1 MTTSTTT
8 PQIDDRTS
16 ADIIW
21 ATIQDLHTQGQVC
34 SRSELQAI
42 TGLKMTIIDD
52 HVSRL
57 IDDGRLRRIRDGV
70 FAPMMC
76 RPEPEAVSMTELPEG
91 LVIIEAG
98 DQQLRVNEATA
109 RRIARMFQGY
119 AMQFSNMQTQHDMGA
134 ILTEFTVRNRHQ
146 ADEILELR
154 KVVQQLQK
162 RVQDGDA
169 GQMSLIG

>member
-21 ATIQDLHTQGQVC
+21 ATIQDLHSQEQVC
-34 SRSELQAI
+34 TRELLHEL
-42 TGLKMTIIDD
+42 TGLKMPIIDD

-57 IDDGRLRRIRDGV
+57 IDDGRLRRLRAGV
-70 FAPMMC
+70 FAMLIT
-76 RPEPEAVSMTELPEG
+76 RPEPEAFSITELPEG
-91 LVIIEAG
+91 LVIIEVG
-98 DQQLRVNEATA
+98 DQQLRTNEAMA
-109 RRIARMFQGY
+109 RRIARSLMGY
-119 AMQFSNMQTQHDMGA
+119 AVQFSNLQNQHDMGA
-134 ILTEFTVRNRHQ
+134 ILTDYTVRHRSQ
-146 ADEILELR
+146 ANEIQELR

-162 RVQDGDA
+162 RLQDGDA

>member
-1 MTTSTTT
+1 MTTSNTT

-42 TGLKMTIIDD
+42 TGL
-52 HVSRL
+52 
-57 IDDGRLRRIRDGV
+57 RRIRDGV
-70 FAPMMC
+70 FAPMMG

-154 KVVQQLQK
+154 KVVQQLQRK
-162 RVQDGDA
+162 VQDGDA
-169 GQMSLIG
+169 GQMGLPI